1 MEFHDRLKVLRTQAA
16 MTQRQLGETIG
27 VSQVTIRNWET
38 GVKTPS
44 MTAIISLSK
53 TFGTSS
59 DFILGLQTDE
69 KLQGAPATREEA
81 HLLSEFR
88 ELDKHGKKAVSMI
101 CSLEKARVIEESKKK
116 IVNFAEHISQKFI
129 PMYSI
134 PSAAGYSAPLDGE
147 EYELIPVDESVP
159 EGADFAIE
167 ASGNS
172 MEPFIYDGETLYVKK
187 DSDLDIGDVGIFIVN
202 GARYCKQYYI
212 DENRNMTLVSANPEL
227 RGSNI
232 YISAESDA
240 TVVCCGKVLLPFATP
255 LPAYFT
261 NDEQSVV

>member
-1 MEFHDRLKVLRTQAA
+1 MEIHDRLRALRTQAS
-16 MTQRQLGETIG
+16 MTQRQLGEAIG

-38 GVKTPS
+38 GAKAPS
-44 MTAIISLSK
+44 MAAIISLSK
-53 TFGTSS
+53 TLGISA
-59 DFILGLQTDE
+59 DFLLGIETDDRLQA
-69 KLQGAPATREEA
+69 APTTREEA
-81 HLLSEFR
+81 RLLSEFR
-88 ELDKHGKKAVSMI
+88 ELDKHGRKTVSMV
-101 CSLEKARVIEESKKK
+101 CSLERARVAEESKKK
-116 IVNFAEHISQKFI
+116 IVSLAEHISQRFI

-159 EGADFAIE
+159 DEADFAIE

-187 DSDLDIGDVGIFIVN
+187 DSNLDIGDVGIFIVN
-202 GARYCKQYYI
+202 GSRYCKQYYI
-212 DENRNMTLVSANPEL
+212 DGRRNMTLVSANPEL
-227 RGSNI
+227 RESNI

-240 TVVCCGKVLLPFATP
+240 TVICCGKVLLPFATP

-261 NDEQSVV
+261 EE